1 MTNKVDPDVKKVC
14 YIEQKSEKQQAIEA
28 HRQQTITANQQIAIL
43 NAQLDGMNVKH
54 RRSELIEQEL
64 NTLPEDVVTY
74 KATGRMFI
82 KRSIP
87 VILEGLLQERTIIT
101 ENIDLL
107 KNNREAVNKS
117 LAESKE
123 ALRELLNAKQNS

>member
-1 MTNKVDPDVKKVC
+1 MTSKVDPDVKK
-14 YIEQKSEKQQAIEA
+14 AIEA

-43 NAQLDGMNVKH
+43 NAQLEGLSVKH

-64 NTLPEDVVTY
+64 KTLPEDVVTY

-82 KRSIP
+82 RRDIP
-87 VILEGLLQERTIIT
+87 VILEGLLQERSSIT
-101 ENIDLL
+101 ENMELL
-107 KNNREAVNKS
+107 KNNKEAVSKS

-123 ALRELLNAKQNS
+123 ALRELLNSKQHS

>member
-1 MTNKVDPDVKKVC
+1 MTSKVDPDVKK
-14 YIEQKSEKQQAIEA
+14 QAIEA
-28 HRQQTITANQQIAIL
+28 HRQQTITANQQIALL
-43 NAQLDGMNVKH
+43 NVQLDGLNVKH

-64 NTLPEDVVTY
+64 KTLPEDVVTY

-82 KRSIP
+82 KRNIP
-87 VILEGLLQERTIIT
+87 AILEGLLQERASII

-107 KNNREAVNKS
+107 KNNREGVSKS